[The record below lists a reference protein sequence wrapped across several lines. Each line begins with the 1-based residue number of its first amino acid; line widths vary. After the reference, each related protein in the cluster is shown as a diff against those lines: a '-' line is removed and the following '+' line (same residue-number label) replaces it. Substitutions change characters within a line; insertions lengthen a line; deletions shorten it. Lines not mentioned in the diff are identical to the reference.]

1 MAILQDVLPGIFSS
15 RNRRVN
21 LDARLKFLLLGLLL
35 TSAC

>member
-1 MAILQDVLPGIFSS
+1 MAILKNALPGDFSS
-15 RNRRVN
+15 LNRPVN